1 MQHAP
6 AEATTARPL
15 EIRTMHTV
23 AHRLSTWLRTCATGL
38 GRRLRSLTAA
48 FADPGA
54 MADPGI
60 DTMDSHYPGQVLAP
74 APRTELLA
82 ATSVL
87 LLAVATI
94 MASACSAAYM
104 AESAADAKE
113 AGQPEAAA
121 KCTSKTTARRLRRIH

>member
-1 MQHAP
+1 
-6 AEATTARPL
+6 
-15 EIRTMHTV
+15 MHTV

-60 DTMDSHYPGQVLAP
+60 DAMDYRYRGQVLAP

-82 ATSVL
+82 ATTVL

-94 MASACSAAYM
+94 MASACSAAYV
-104 AESAADAKE
+104 AGSAIDAKK
-113 AGQPEAAA
+113 AGQPQAAA
-121 KCTSKTTARRLRRIH
+121 QCTGETMTRRLRRIR